1 MCHQCEPLL
10 RQARDELYTAK
21 ALVRQ
26 VRNSSKT
33 IAAALY
39 ESEQRIDRLLDR
51 IEQHPHAKEAQGH
64 EQRRD
69 QLRAALDRIEVRR

>member
-1 MCHQCEPLL
+1 MCRVCAPLL
-10 RQARDELYTAK
+10 RSARDELYTAK

-39 ESEQRIDRLLDR
+39 ESEQRIDALLDR

-64 EQRRD
+64 DQHGTRRVFE
-69 QLRAALDRIEVRR
+69 RATLGR

>member
-1 MCHQCEPLL
+1 VCTACTPLL
-10 RQARDELYTAK
+10 RRARDELYTAK

-39 ESEQRIDRLLDR
+39 ESEQRIDELLQR

-64 EQRRD
+64 ERRSH
-69 QLRAALDRIEVRR
+69 AAAAR